1 LSLTKSGGKRGGSSI
16 FRATLPTSW
25 IREMGLSE
33 ETRNIKLFFDGEQII
48 IKNNEEEIKM
58 LEKLL
63 EKARKEIEK
72 EINRAGYIDD
82 SDLTDRFLDNLA
94 YELTMNNEKIDQ
106 DEVLQAIKDKIMIE
120 YNKIG
125 YVNDA
130 ADYTGCYYKDIKDAI
145 KWANN
150 WYKQNI
156 FEAHKEFVE
165 TYGIDVTLEQF
176 AEVYGVDIE
185 DYL

>member
-1 LSLTKSGGKRGGSSI
+1 
-16 FRATLPTSW
+16 
-25 IREMGLSE
+25 
-33 ETRNIKLFFDGEQII
+33 
-48 IKNNEEEIKM
+48 M

-63 EKARKEIEK
+63 GKARAAIIE
-72 EINRAGYIDD
+72 EMNRVGYIDD

-94 YELTMNNEKIDQ
+94 YELTVDNEEVDQ
-106 DEVLQAIKDKIMIE
+106 DELLEVIKDKVMIE

-125 YVNDA
+125 FVNDA
-130 ADYTGCYYKDIKDAI
+130 ADYTGCYYKDVKDAI
-145 KWANN
+145 RWANS

-176 AEVYGVDIE
+176 AEAYEVDIE
-185 DYL
+185 DYLEE

>member
-1 LSLTKSGGKRGGSSI
+1 
-16 FRATLPTSW
+16 
-25 IREMGLSE
+25 
-33 ETRNIKLFFDGEQII
+33 
-48 IKNNEEEIKM
+48 M

-63 EKARKEIEK
+63 GKARAAIIE
-72 EINRAGYIDD
+72 EMNRVGYIDD

-94 YELTMNNEKIDQ
+94 YELTVDNEGIDQ
-106 DEVLQAIKDKIMIE
+106 DELLEAIKDEIMIE

-125 YVNDA
+125 FVNDA
-130 ADYTGCYYKDIKDAI
+130 ADYTGCYYKDVKDAI
-145 KWANN
+145 RWANS

-176 AEVYGVDIE
+176 AEAYEVDIE
-185 DYL
+185 DYLEE

>member
-1 LSLTKSGGKRGGSSI
+1 
-16 FRATLPTSW
+16 
-25 IREMGLSE
+25 
-33 ETRNIKLFFDGEQII
+33 
-48 IKNNEEEIKM
+48 M

-63 EKARKEIEK
+63 GKARAAIIE
-72 EINRAGYIDD
+72 EMNRVGYIDD

-94 YELTMNNEKIDQ
+94 YELTVDNEEVDQ
-106 DEVLQAIKDKIMIE
+106 DELLEVIKDKVMIE

-125 YVNDA
+125 FVNDA
-130 ADYTGCYYKDIKDAI
+130 ADYTGCYYKDVKDAI
-145 KWANN
+145 RWANS

-176 AEVYGVDIE
+176 AEAYEVDIE
-185 DYL
+185 DYLEDIL

>member
-1 LSLTKSGGKRGGSSI
+1 
-16 FRATLPTSW
+16 
-25 IREMGLSE
+25 
-33 ETRNIKLFFDGEQII
+33 
-48 IKNNEEEIKM
+48 M

-63 EKARKEIEK
+63 EKAREEIKKEM
-72 EINRAGYIDD
+72 NRIGFIDD

-94 YELTMNNEKIDQ
+94 YELTMNNEEIDQ
-106 DEVLQAIKDKIMIE
+106 DELLETIKDEIMIE

-125 YVNDA
+125 FINERG
-130 ADYTGCYYKDIKDAI
+130 DYTGCYYKDIKDAI

-150 WYKQNI
+150 WQEQNI

-176 AEVYGVDIE
+176 AEAYGVDIE
-185 DYL
+185 DYLED